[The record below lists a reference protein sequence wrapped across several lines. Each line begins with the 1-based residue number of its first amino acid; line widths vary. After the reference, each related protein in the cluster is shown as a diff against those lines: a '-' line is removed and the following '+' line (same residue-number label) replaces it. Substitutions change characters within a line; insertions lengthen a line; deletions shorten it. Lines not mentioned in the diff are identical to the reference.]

1 MKVIKKIA
9 WILFILLIGLII
21 AALVVPTVFKDEIV
35 EKLKITLNDQLNAEV
50 DFDDINISILSS
62 FPNARVDIENLT
74 ITGIDKYADTELY
87 NSKHTMLDVSL
98 PSLIKEDIPYQLRE
112 VTLDNAHITI
122 VRSKDGTA
130 NYSITKESE
139 GEAASYTLDLQKYS
153 LNDSKITYI
162 DQSAKLK
169 MTIDDLNHNGTGR
182 FTENIYDLDT
192 YSQSGNMTVI
202 SDGVS
207 YLRNAKAQ
215 LDATINVDVSNEKY
229 TLKNNKLTLNELNLE
244 GDGYVKM
251 NGDNMFVDAKLKGL
265 EDNFRSYLS
274 VVPHAYVDQFT
285 NVATE
290 GSGSLTAYIKGNYNS
305 LASVYPALDIDLN
318 ISDAYVKYNNMP
330 TAVEKIFA
338 QIQIDAK
345 EGNYNDMIVN
355 IPALKAQVGDDP
367 VDAHLMI
374 TESSSDPKVEG
385 GLVADVDLRNWK
397 SALPAEMIIDMN
409 GKVNA
414 DIEFGGRVS
423 DIESS
428 NYEALALKG
437 NVSISDLDVKRASSP
452 DLVIKSGTVIATP
465 KKLDIDMNGV
475 RYGKSDLSIKSN
487 VSNPLLL
494 AINTNVPIVA
504 VLDIN
509 AGTIDANELLG
520 PTDTNANT
528 ANQSTSGIGFNIEN
542 SKVELN
548 ATVDKI
554 IYSDQT
560 WTKVDLEGKL
570 DGDKIDITNATA
582 MLDDND
588 VSIKGA
594 LNNPLG
600 YMEGTETLTG
610 KIDVKSNK
618 LDMNDFMTETS
629 DTESTVFLIPDN
641 VDVDIT
647 ASIKDLTYTNMNMVN
662 SKATIEII
670 DQKANI
676 TSLTTNTLGGEIAMQ
691 GAYNTKD
698 IASPS
703 FDMMLDF
710 NKIEFVKAFDKM
722 ETMQKLAPIAK
733 YISGFF
739 NSTLTFKGNLGQ
751 DMMPDLATLDASG
764 FVETFASSIDNFKV
778 LDGLAEKLDIEEL
791 KSLALE
797 NTKNWFEIVDG
808 TVELKPK
815 KFTVKDIDMAIA
827 GKHGFGKDMN
837 YFLEMKVPRQILKDN
852 VVTGILNQ
860 GMTKVEAEAAKY
872 GIKIGTG
879 DYINLEIGIT
889 GSMQSPK
896 YSIKPVGYESG
907 DIKDAV
913 QDEINNQIE
922 TVKDSVKTVINDTKE
937 TIKDT
942 VKTVTNQ
949 AVDSV
954 KTVVNDKVTEVK
966 DSVKTVINNQVDSL
980 ATQVGL
986 DSLKDKVKDILGT
999 GADKEVDKI
1008 KDKIKDWNPW
1018 GKKKKKN

>member
-207 YLRNAKAQ
+207 YLRNAK
-215 LDATINVDVSNEKY
+215 D
-229 TLKNNKLTLNELNLE
+229 
-244 GDGYVKM
+244 
-251 NGDNMFVDAKLKGL
+251 
-265 EDNFRSYLS
+265 
-274 VVPHAYVDQFT
+274 
-285 NVATE
+285 
-290 GSGSLTAYIKGNYNS
+290 IKGNYNS

-1008 KDKIKDWNPW
+1008 KDKIKDWNPIDLT
-1018 GKKKKKN
+1018 